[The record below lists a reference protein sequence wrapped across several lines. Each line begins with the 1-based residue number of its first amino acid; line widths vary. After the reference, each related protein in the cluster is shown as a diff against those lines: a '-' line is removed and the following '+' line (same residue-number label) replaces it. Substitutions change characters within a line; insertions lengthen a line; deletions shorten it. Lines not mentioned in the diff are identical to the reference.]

1 MKLNSPSLPVIGI
14 FICFVLSGA
23 CKKTNDSGGNNSGG
37 SDTTNIPYI
46 TPLGDTAGT
55 PVSGPI
61 GASGGTLTSSDGR
74 VQLVVPAGA
83 LSQTTN
89 ITIQPIVNLCPG
101 GIGLAYNLLPNG
113 TQFAVPASLIFKYT
127 SDEVNGTDPFLVTSA
142 FQDSVGAWEV
152 NDTEK
157 DVDTVNNKISFDIN
171 HFTPY
176 NFVPEIVVIPNP
188 LYVIENQTSVVKVKV
203 WVIPKHG
210 TYKGG
215 KYILSIS
222 DVAKSSVS
230 NWQLHNYQAAGADG
244 TLVGNG
250 NTAVYQAPANI
261 DENKNVE
268 VSCDI
273 NLSATV
279 NLKGGKTRVYN
290 ALHEST
296 LIGLKSGVFSFDV
309 SISCIM
315 HHTSFYIADVYE
327 DGASMQVDVKYN
339 DVTVSKFENQPPTAD
354 PSTDQF
360 GDATVSFVPDK
371 YGIINIVSATGINK
385 DGTIIITPKESGTMY
400 PFWTIQDNHD
410 AGHTTQGGYPA
421 TALPESFEFLESD
434 KTQTKRIDLTNGID
448 FLVVSVY
455 PKH

>member
-1 MKLNSPSLPVIGI
+1 MKLNSPSLPAIGI
-14 FICFVLSGA
+14 LICLVILGA
-23 CKKTNDSGGNNSGG
+23 CKKTNISGGNNSGG

-46 TPLGDTAGT
+46 TPLGDTAGI
-55 PVSGPI
+55 PVSGSI

-188 LYVIENQTSVVKVKV
+188 VRVMENRTSLVKVQI
-203 WVIPKHG
+203 WVVPKSG

-215 KYILSIS
+215 KYILSRS
-222 DVAKSSVS
+222 DVSKSTVS
-230 NWQLHNYQAAGADG
+230 NWELRNYHAAGADG
-244 TLVGNG
+244 TLTGNG

-261 DENKNVE
+261 DEDKLVE

-273 NLSATV
+273 NVSVTV
-279 NLKGGKTRVYN
+279 NLKGGRTRVYN
-290 ALHEST
+290 TLHELT
-296 LIGLKSGVFSFDV
+296 LIGLNSGVFSFDV
-309 SISCIM
+309 SISCIL
-315 HHTSFYIADVYE
+315 HHSSWYLNDTYE

-354 PSTDQF
+354 PPSGPW
-360 GDATVSFVPDK
+360 GDATVSFVPDT
-371 YGIINIVSATGINK
+371 YGVINIDTATGTIE
-385 DGTIIITPKESGTMY
+385 DGTITITPKESGTMY
-400 PFWTIQDNHD
+400 PYWIIKDNHD
-410 AGHTTQGGYPA
+410 AGFTTQGGFAA
-421 TALPESFEFLESD
+421 TILPKTFQFSASD
-434 KTQTKRIDLTNGID
+434 KNQTNTIDLTNGID

>member
-1 MKLNSPSLPVIGI
+1 MKWNVPILQAIAIIS
-14 FICFVLSGA
+14 CFVLLSS
-23 CKKTNDSGGNNSGG
+23 CMKTNNSGGNNSGA

-46 TPLGDTAGT
+46 TPLGDNAGAA
-55 PVSGPI
+55 VSGSI
-61 GASGGTLTSSDGR
+61 GAAGGTLTSSDGR

-101 GIGLAYNLLPNG
+101 GIGLAYDLLPNG

-157 DVDTVNNKISFDIN
+157 DVDTINNKISFDIN

-176 NFVPEIVVIPNP
+176 NFVPEIIVVPDP
-188 LYVIENQTSVVKVKV
+188 LVVMENQTSLVKVQV
-203 WVIPKHG
+203 WVVPKRG

-215 KYILSIS
+215 KYVLSKS
-222 DVAKSSVS
+222 DVSKSVVS

-261 DENKNVE
+261 DKDKFVE
-268 VSCDI
+268 VTCDI
-273 NLSATV
+273 NESVTV
-279 NLKGGKTRVYN
+279 NLKGGKTRVYT
-290 ALHEST
+290 ALHEGNVIE
-296 LIGLKSGVFSFDV
+296 LNAGIFSFDV
-309 SISCIM
+309 SISCIL

-339 DVTVSKFENQPPTAD
+339 DVTVSKFENQPPTVD
-354 PSTDQF
+354 PSTGQF
-360 GDATVSFVPDK
+360 GDATVSFVPDT
-371 YGIINIVSATGINK
+371 YGIMNIESATGTIK
-385 DGTIIITPKESGTMY
+385 DGNITITPKESGTMY
-400 PFWTIQDNHD
+400 PLWNIQDNHD
-410 AGHTTQGGYPA
+410 AGHSTQGGYPA
-421 TALPESFEFLESD
+421 TALPKTFVFKASD
-434 KTQTKRIDLTNGID
+434 KTQTQAVDLSNGID
-448 FLVVSVY
+448 FVVISVY
-455 PKH
+455 PIH